1 MNFFQKVHAV
11 EGAEPSSPPAGGE
24 IASAFS
30 FCPAFFFCASGVKRK
45 SGGNKF
51 ALIKRLRL
59 CNKKAFLREE
69 GGPLA
74 VEGARA
80 TQGLDKFY
88 CNALSIFSARH
99 VAAKKGKNPTCGFS
113 LFSPAEKIHPFRALS
128 DDKGISPVATGD
140 QRPTAVDPC
149 RLLKKAGENF
159 QKGFER
165 TTCVWGVRLQFF
177 PSTLLQGANF

>member
-1 MNFFQKVHAV
+1 MNFFQKVHAG
-11 EGAEPSSPPAGGE
+11 EAAEPSSPPAGGE

-30 FCPAFFFCASGVKRK
+30 FCQAFFFCASGVKRK

-51 ALIKRLRL
+51 ARIKRLRL

-88 CNALSIFSARH
+88 CNALSIFSARL
-99 VAAKKGKNPTCGFS
+99 VAAKRGKTHLWAATCRSDISGACGGNLVPYPPTRSKYKKGKTPLVVFPSFLLRRKFT
-113 LFSPAEKIHPFRALS
+113 LF
-128 DDKGISPVATGD
+128 G
-140 QRPTAVDPC
+140 
-149 RLLKKAGENF
+149 RLLK
-159 QKGFER
+159 
-165 TTCVWGVRLQFF
+165 C
-177 PSTLLQGANF
+177 